1 MEPSFADG
9 DLVLIEPVGVRR
21 FGKRR
26 RLRRRLR
33 IGVRITEGDVV
44 GGAASAPKTHEFETG
59 VRITEG
65 DVVIARHPF
74 KKLDIIKFVSEIHED
89 NHLTVRSP
97 SGDDSRQFGRVPF
110 STVKGRVTAN
120 LTQRMVIRASG
131 SDFGTGD
138 QLAAL
143 TGRRKIPERTFGT
156 K

>member
-21 FGKRR
+21 FGVKHKTDPEPSASTHDMFGS
-26 RLRRRLR
+26 
-33 IGVRITEGDVV
+33 GVRI
-44 GGAASAPKTHEFETG
+44 S
-59 VRITEG
+59 EG

-131 SDFGTGD
+131 DD
-138 QLAAL
+138 
-143 TGRRKIPERTFGT
+143 
-156 K
+156 